1 MKKYFAECVGTFV
14 LTFLGCGTAMF
25 LGCGTPAGV
34 VGTAIAFGLAVVA
47 MAYTIGEISGCHINP
62 AITLGV
68 ALSGRMSWKD
78 ACGYWVGQV
87 IGGILAGAVLLLLTK
102 VVAAPDLTGGL
113 GSNGVANAGGVGG
126 AFLVEVIATF
136 LFVLVV
142 LGTTDA
148 KYGAGKPAGLAIGLS
163 LILDVHQ
170 PHRHFREPGPF
181 HRPGP
186 FRRRRC
192 AEGCVGVH
200 LRSARGRCLERL
212 RLEGYGP
219 EGEVSPFLQW
229 FKGRTRWVRPF
240 LWPESRNLII
250 FA

>member
-163 LILDVHQ
+163 LILIHLMCINLTGTSVN
-170 PHRHFREPGPF
+170 PARSIGPALF
-181 HRPGP
+181 AGGEALKVVWVFILAPM
-186 FRRRRC
+186 
-192 AEGCVGVH
+192 VGGA
-200 LRSARGRCLERL
+200 LAA
-212 RLEGYGP
+212 
-219 EGEVSPFLQW
+219 
-229 FKGRTRWVRPF
+229 WVWKA
-240 LWPESRNLII
+240 L
-250 FA
+250 AK

>member
-25 LGCGTPAGV
+25 VGCGEPAGV

-47 MAYTIGEISGCHINP
+47 MAYTIGGISGCHINP

-68 ALSGRMSWKD
+68 ALSGRMSWKE
-78 ACGYWVGQV
+78 ACGYWAGQI
-87 IGGILAGAVLLLLTK
+87 IGGILAGAVLLLVAN
-102 VVAAPDLTGGL
+102 VVSAQDLTGAL

-148 KYGAGKPAGLAIGLS
+148 KVGAGKFAGLAIGLS
-163 LILDVHQ
+163 LILIHLVCINLTGTSVN
-170 PHRHFREPGPF
+170 PARSIGPALF
-181 HRPGP
+181 AGGEALANVWVFIVAPL
-186 FRRRRC
+186 
-192 AEGCVGVH
+192 VGGA
-200 LRSARGRCLERL
+200 LSALVWK
-212 RLEGYGP
+212 Y
-219 EGEVSPFLQW
+219 
-229 FKGRTRWVRPF
+229 
-240 LWPESRNLII
+240 
-250 FA
+250 FAPKAK

>member
-142 LGTTDA
+142 LGTSDA
-148 KYGAGKPAGLAIGLS
+148 KFGAGKPAGLAIGLS
-163 LILDVHQ
+163 LILIHLMCINLTGTSVNPARSIGPALFAGGDALKDVWV
-170 PHRHFREPGPF
+170 FI
-181 HRPGP
+181 
-186 FRRRRC
+186 C
-192 AEGCVGVH
+192 APLVGGALSACVWKAMVPK
-200 LRSARGRCLERL
+200 E
-212 RLEGYGP
+212 
-219 EGEVSPFLQW
+219 
-229 FKGRTRWVRPF
+229 K
-240 LWPESRNLII
+240 
-250 FA
+250 